1 VVAAFTDASINVAFQ
16 GIIPVPIAQYIT
28 NFVPAIGGWSFG
40 TSPWPIAYW
49 WAKNNVTEQAVALV
63 GSVFGPVAHK
73 QTDFVI
79 GNFASG
85 FSGLGASRG
94 NVMFTNNRIRG
105 FYRNALNN
113 VTANTY
119 DFPLTLGTPLNIGS
133 FSGLNYPSVVGAR
146 IPGNSFTDGSQLG
159 AQGSIY
165 SMNDFDTLLHDYLLT
180 YPLGGGVVD
189 GHPGGFEFPLRG
201 LFPTDLQLLAV
212 DPFNQNWATVGGSGS
227 GTRLLARCSFTP
239 PGVLNFFSMT
249 WDNAQLSTYMQSDFT
264 STNVTRATPFGWLSV
279 MLNNSTSSRPLT
291 HNGKTYTSY
300 MILTSF
306 DGTKWWLLE
315 VFPQDAVSAAWQGT
329 IGSAQAAILPSGQ
342 MLIHNTSQDA
352 IINTSGLSV
361 NFARQLPVYPPM
373 DIPTPPPEEV
383 VPIMPYVA
391 NTKSGEL

>member
-1 VVAAFTDASINVAFQ
+1 VVASFTDSAKSVSFK
-16 GIIPVPIAQYIT
+16 GIVQVPIAQYIT
-28 NFVPAIGGWSFG
+28 NFIPAVGGWQFG

-63 GSVFGPVAHK
+63 GSVFGPLPHK

-94 NVMFTNNRIRG
+94 NCIFTNGRIRG
-105 FYRNALNN
+105 FYRDALNN
-113 VTANTY
+113 ITANTY
-119 DFPLTLGTPLNIGS
+119 DFPLTLGTPLTLAS
-133 FSGLNYPSVVGAR
+133 FTGTNYPAVVGAR

-159 AQGSIY
+159 ALGSIY

-189 GHPGGFEFPLRG
+189 GHPFGFEFPLRG
-201 LFPTDLQLLAV
+201 LFPTDLGMLCPDNV
-212 DPFNQNWATVGGSGS
+212 GQNWATVGGSGS
-227 GTRLLARCSFTP
+227 NGRLLARCNFTA
-239 PGVLNFFSMT
+239 PGLLNFFTPT
-249 WDNAQLSTYMQSDFT
+249 WDNAQLNTYMQADFP
-264 STNVTRATPFGWLSV
+264 SSVSTRATPFGWLTV
-279 MLNNSTSSRPLT
+279 MTNNSTSSRPLT
-291 HNGKTYTSY
+291 FQGKTYTSY

-306 DGTKWWLLE
+306 DASWWTLIE
-315 VFPQDAVSAAWQGT
+315 IIPQDAVSLNWQGT
-329 IGSAQAAILPSGQ
+329 VGTVQACIMPSGQ
-342 MLIHNTSQDA
+342 MLLHSTQQDA

-373 DIPTPPPEEV
+373 DIPSPPPEEV
-383 VPIMPYVA
+383 VPVMPYVA